1 MPTKISLFGRNDSRA
16 FVIPSE
22 ARNLIIPLRVISP
35 RNLISLYVRLI
46 ARVAKKIELRIKTSR
61 QVVTESIFPRNMK

>member
-1 MPTKISLFGRNDSRA
+1 MPTKISPGVYPERSEG
-16 FVIPSE
+16 E